1 VNRLTRQLT
10 LEDLEYDLPENRIA
24 VEPVTPRSSAKLLV
38 VEEDSFRDFK
48 VSDLPSLL
56 PQNAILVVNETA
68 VLPARFMTT
77 RKDSGGKVEGLF
89 LKEVEQYWLVMLKSN
104 GKLRAGITLL
114 LSDEIE
120 LKLVERDGANWLCKC
135 SSPVGALEILNQV
148 GTTPIPPYILRARG
162 EANIPDCQDREHY
175 QTVFAD
181 ESQSESVAAPT
192 AGLHFDDALLAEL
205 KALGVE
211 IVPVTLHVGAGTF
224 KGIETPTLSEHVMHS
239 ENWSVSQES
248 LDQLKRGKIEGK
260 PIIAIGTTSVRTLES
275 LPPMDL
281 WPTEGGLSGSTNLMI
296 SPPYVFSFID
306 GILTNFHL
314 PKSTLLTLVAAKIGI
329 GRLHEAY
336 EHAIDSNYRFYSY
349 GDAMFILS

>member
-1 VNRLTRQLT
+1 VTHLTRQLT
-10 LEDLEYDLPENRIA
+10 LADLEYDLPENRIA
-24 VEPVTPRSSAKLLV
+24 IEPVNPRSSAKLLV
-38 VEEDSFRDFK
+38 VKDDSLHDFN

-56 PQNAILVVNETA
+56 PKNALLVVNETA

-104 GKLRAGITLL
+104 GKLRAGITLQ
-114 LSDEIE
+114 LSDEIK
-120 LKLVERDGANWLCKC
+120 LKLVEREGACWLCEC
-135 SSPVGALEILNQV
+135 LAPQHALEILNQV

-162 EANIPDCQDREHY
+162 EMNIPDYRDREHY

-181 ESQSESVAAPT
+181 ETQSESVAAPT
-192 AGLHFDDALLAEL
+192 AGLHFDDALIDNLQ
-205 KALGVE
+205 ALEVE

-224 KGIETPTLSEHVMHS
+224 KGIETQTIAEHVMHS
-239 ENWSVSQES
+239 ENWSVSQKS
-248 LDQLKRGKIEGK
+248 LDKLKRVKIDGK

-275 LPPMDL
+275 LPPVDL
-281 WPTEGGLSGSTNLMI
+281 WPNEGGLSGSTNLMI
-296 SPPYVFSFID
+296 SPPYEFSLVD

-329 GRLHEAY
+329 DSLHEAY
-336 EHAIDSNYRFYSY
+336 KHAIDSGYRFYSY
-349 GDAMFILS
+349 GDAMFILP